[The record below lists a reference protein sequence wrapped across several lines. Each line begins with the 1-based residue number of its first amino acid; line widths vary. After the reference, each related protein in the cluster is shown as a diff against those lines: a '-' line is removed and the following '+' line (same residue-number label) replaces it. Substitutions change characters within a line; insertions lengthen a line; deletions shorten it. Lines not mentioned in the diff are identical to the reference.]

1 MRTGLIAAVKRTAN
15 GGLRAELPVAGRSV
29 LAWQVALMRDLGAER
44 ILCLCDDVRGEVL
57 RLQHEVEAGGAAF
70 HALKGF
76 AALPALVRAEDDL
89 VILRDGLVPDPEL
102 VRTLVEAGPGLRRM
116 VACVPSDHPF
126 AVSHPDDFERVDAA
140 RHWAGLLVMRGA
152 PVQQLAD
159 FPADSDAVSV
169 LLRLALQA
177 GTPCHGLTANALMDE
192 AWLLADSARAV
203 ASHEHALIA
212 KAAPESDWRAPLAT
226 LAAVLVRKLAPRG
239 LAQAPILGA
248 AAALA
253 LLIGGAVAAALGAAA
268 GGLALAALG
277 NFAARLSGGFA
288 TLRQHLLRQHL
299 LRQHPA
305 ARRGAIAG
313 VAVDVLTAVTVW
325 FALSPFPE
333 WTALAVCGPI
343 AIGLARLAANTG
355 NGALA
360 PGASDRASQ
369 LLLLALAAAFGLLPE
384 AVAIMALALLTA
396 LLLRK
401 AAN

>member
-239 LAQAPILGA
+239 LAQAPMLGA

-253 LLIGGAVAAALGAAA
+253 LLIGGAAAAALGAAA

-277 NFAARLSGGFA
+277 NFTARLAGGFA
-288 TLRQHLLRQHL
+288 TLRQHLLRQH
-299 LRQHPA
+299 PA
-305 ARRGAIAG
+305 APHGAIAG
-313 VAVDVLTAVTVW
+313 VTVDVLTAMAAW
-325 FALSPFPE
+325 FALARFPE

-360 PGASDRASQ
+360 AGASDRASQ

-384 AVAIMALALLTA
+384 AIAIMALTLLTA